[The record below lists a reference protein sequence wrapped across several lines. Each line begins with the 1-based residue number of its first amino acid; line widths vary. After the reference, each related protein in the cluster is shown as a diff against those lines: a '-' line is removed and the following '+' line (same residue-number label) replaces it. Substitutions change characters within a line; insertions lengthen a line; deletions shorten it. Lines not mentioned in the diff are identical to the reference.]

1 MNLQHHHVGLSVSDL
16 DSAKRWYANV
26 LGMTQGF
33 AFELAQFGVRGC
45 FMEGHGTRVELFE
58 RAGSG
63 GGIGGQDPPC
73 ALLTRGYGHV
83 AFATADLDATFAELV
98 RRGATPV
105 WDPRQSPEP
114 GVRMAFVA
122 DLDGNL
128 VEFIETEFVETVFG
142 EAVFGETVFGEG
154 R

>member
-1 MNLQHHHVGLSVSDL
+1 MNLCHHHVGLSVSDL
-16 DSAKRWYANV
+16 DKAKRWYADV
-26 LGMTQGF
+26 LGMTPGF
-33 AFELAQFGVRGC
+33 AFELAPFGVRGC
-45 FMEGHGTRVELFE
+45 FMEGHGTRMELFE

-63 GGIGGQDPPC
+63 GGIGGQEPPQ

-83 AFATADLDATFAELV
+83 AFATPDLDAAFAAV
-98 RRGATPV
+98 VAKGATPV
-105 WDPRQSPEP
+105 WDPRPSPEP

-128 VEFIETEFVETVFG
+128 VEFIETP
-142 EAVFGETVFGEG
+142 AGEG

>member
-1 MNLQHHHVGLSVSDL
+1 MTVSKVLNLHHHHVGLSVSDL
-16 DSAKRWYANV
+16 DSAKRWYADV

-33 AFELAQFGVRGC
+33 AFELAHFGVRGC

-63 GGIGGQDPPC
+63 GGIGGQEPPR

-83 AFATADLDATFAELV
+83 AFATPDLDATFAELV
-98 RRGATPV
+98 ARGAIPV
-105 WDPRQSPEP
+105 WDPRPSPEP

-128 VEFIETEFVETVFG
+128 VEFIETP
-142 EAVFGETVFGEG
+142 FGEG

>member
-1 MNLQHHHVGLSVSDL
+1 MNLHHHHVGLSVSDL
-16 DSAKRWYANV
+16 DSAKRWYADV

-33 AFELAQFGVRGC
+33 AFELAPFGARGC

-63 GGIGGQDPPC
+63 GGIGGQEPPR
-73 ALLTRGYGHV
+73 AMLTWGYGHV
-83 AFATADLDATFAELV
+83 AFATPDLDATFAQV
-98 RRGATPV
+98 VARGATPV
-105 WDPRQSPEP
+105 WDPRPSPEP

-122 DLDGNL
+122 DPDGNL
-128 VEFIETEFVETVFG
+128 VELIETAVVEGTV
-142 EAVFGETVFGEG
+142 GEG